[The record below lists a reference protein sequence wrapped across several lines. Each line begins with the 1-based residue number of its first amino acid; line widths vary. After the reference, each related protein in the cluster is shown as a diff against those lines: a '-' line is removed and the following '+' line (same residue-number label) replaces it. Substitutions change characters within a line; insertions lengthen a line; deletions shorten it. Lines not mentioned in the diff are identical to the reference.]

1 MDSKDKKR
9 FRQIKRD
16 IKKAGTK
23 RLRQRLKN
31 DLADHPE
38 DAHLDEVDHGEK
50 LRSRDMNG
58 LDKDSTRKRGE
69 EEEPS

>member
-16 IKKAGTK
+16 VKKAGSK

-38 DAHLDEVDHGEK
+38 EAHLDEVDHGK
-50 LRSRDMNG
+50 LSSQSLNG
-58 LDKDSTRKRGE
+58 LDQDSTRKRSNSDDPAE
-69 EEEPS
+69 